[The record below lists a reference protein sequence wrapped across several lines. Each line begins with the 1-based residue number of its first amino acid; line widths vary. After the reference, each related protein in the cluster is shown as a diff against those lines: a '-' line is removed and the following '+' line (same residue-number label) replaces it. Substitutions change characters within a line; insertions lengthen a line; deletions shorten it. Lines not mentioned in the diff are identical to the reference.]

1 MSKDKKKNI
10 LSNSLIRPISNEKW
24 QPITIPLV
32 SILIS
37 FIAAADCHTFNWQ
50 KSLTGIL

>member
-1 MSKDKKKNI
+1 MSKDKKKNS

-37 FIAAADCHTFNWQ
+37 FIAAAIVILINWQ
-50 KSLTGIL
+50 KSFTGIL